1 LYNADILPGLQLHQ
15 HRTAESCHL
24 LTSDVFKLRHET
36 SNGHPGCK
44 SLPHSDIWIA
54 QGNYVIR
61 GQRVVSDFVLETKTR
76 ENDVRFLC
84 AKLNKNAL
92 GDLQE
97 SLLSVIGYRQPPY
110 SSKGFQVV
118 VELPPDLERN
128 SLSYLLS
135 TRPPPELPERLAICK
150 NLAVATKA
158 VHSIELVHKAI
169 RPRSILMLSKPGHPL
184 AAAKAYL
191 QDWNYVREVS
201 GATTE
206 LGEADWPKRI
216 YQHPE
221 RQGEY
226 AEAAFETR
234 HDLYSLGVC
243 MLEVLLWRPFVVVE
257 RGGAAEALKV
267 CGLFEQYGFAHAE
280 KDSGL
285 PERYRG
291 DSVKMTSRPWITK
304 TIWENIANAELAN
317 PDLAQ
322 LVLQCLQGNVKI
334 ARDVELHVERLI
346 AA

>member
-1 LYNADILPGLQLHQ
+1 
-15 HRTAESCHL
+15 L
-24 LTSDVFKLRHET
+24 LTSDLFKLRHEK
-36 SNGHPGCK
+36 SNRQPGCA
-44 SLPHSDIWIA
+44 LPDSDIWIA
-54 QGNYVIR
+54 KGNYVLR
-61 GQRVVSDFVLETKTR
+61 GQRIVSDFVLETKTR
-76 ENDVRFLC
+76 ENDVKFLC
-84 AKLNKNAL
+84 TKLNKSAL
-92 GDLQE
+92 GELQE
-97 SLLSVIGYRQPPY
+97 SLLSVLGYRVPPY
-110 SSKGFQVV
+110 NLPDGAKVFQVV
-118 VELPPDLERN
+118 VELPPDLERD
-128 SLSYLLS
+128 SLSHILS
-135 TRPPPELPERLAICK
+135 TRSPPELLERLKICK
-150 NLAVATKA
+150 NLALATKA
-158 VHSIELVHKAI
+158 VHSIGLVHKAI
-169 RPRSILMLSKPGHPL
+169 RARSILMLSKPGDPHS
-184 AAAKAYL
+184 AAKTYL
-191 QDWNYVREVS
+191 QDWNCVREVS
-201 GATTE
+201 GATRE
-206 LGEADWPKRI
+206 IGEAFWPKRI